1 MDQTTKTSTR
11 AIVSLILAIVA
22 WPSIA
27 CFGCGGIV
35 FGLAA
40 VLVGVSARRQITASD
55 GMETGEGLARAGVI
69 IGAIAAVLGLLFGL
83 GMLIIPGL
91 TLVGPGIQEF
101 FEEIVQQLGA
111 A

>member
-22 WPSIA
+22 VPALA
-27 CFGCGGIV
+27 CIGCGGVI

-40 VLVGVSARRQITASD
+40 VLVGISARRQITASN
-55 GMETGEGLARAGVI
+55 GMETGEGFARAGII
-69 IGAIAAVLGLLFGL
+69 IGVIAIVLGILFGL
-83 GMLIIPGL
+83 SLLILPGMTIL
-91 TLVGPGIQEF
+91 GPGIQEF
-101 FEEIVQQLGA
+101 FDNVVRQLGA

>member
-22 WPSIA
+22 LPAIS

-35 FGLAA
+35 FGVAA
-40 VLVGVSARRQITASD
+40 VLVGISARRQIAASD
-55 GMETGEGLARAGVI
+55 GMETGDGLARAGII
-69 IGAIAAVLGLLFGL
+69 IGAIAGVLGLLFGL
-83 GMLIIPGL
+83 AMLIIPGM
-91 TLVGPGIQEF
+91 TIAGPGIQEF